1 MSRRAV
7 LAAVVA
13 VLFVCGQAGAA
24 PAEQASLRVA
34 SFSDAAGDSG
44 AAPDITVVDIGNDVV
59 AGPIVFWVTLANR
72 PDGLAGEDYVAILL
86 DTDRNPATGDQTGS
100 EYFLI
105 AAADGA
111 GLARWDGTTY
121 VEAAAASVG
130 VDFSKSEKA
139 LRIEIHPSELGGISS
154 FNLFLVGVTGEDG
167 DVAPNGPPGWSYTF
181 ATGKPPLTVLRGVMA
196 PKAPVA
202 GKPLTA
208 SILVGRGDTLD
219 LLGEGKVTCS
229 LTVGGKALRAARAT
243 LVQGLPVCRWNLP
256 KTAKGKLLKATV
268 SVSFGGSTAKKTF
281 TARVK

>member
-1 MSRRAV
+1 MCA
-7 LAAVVA
+7 
-13 VLFVCGQAGAA
+13 QAGAA
-24 PAEQASLRVA
+24 PAEQASLRAA

-44 AAPDITVVDIGNDVV
+44 AAPDITAVDIGNDVV

-72 PDGLAGEDYVAILL
+72 PEGLVGDDTVGVLL
-86 DTDRNPATGDQTGS
+86 DTDVNPATGDMTGS
-100 EYFLI
+100 EYLLI
-105 AAADGA
+105 VAADGS
-111 GLARWDGTTY
+111 GLVRWDGTTY
-121 VEAAAASVG
+121 VEAGAASLA
-130 VDFSKSEKA
+130 VDFSRIDKA
-139 LRIEIHPSELGGISS
+139 LRIEIHPNEVGDISS
-154 FNLFLVGVTGEDG
+154 FSLFLVGVTGEEADA
-167 DVAPNGPPGWSYTF
+167 APNGPPGWSYTL
-181 ATGKPPLTVLRGVMA
+181 ATGRPPLTVLRGVMA

-208 SILVGRGDTLD
+208 SILVGRGDTLG